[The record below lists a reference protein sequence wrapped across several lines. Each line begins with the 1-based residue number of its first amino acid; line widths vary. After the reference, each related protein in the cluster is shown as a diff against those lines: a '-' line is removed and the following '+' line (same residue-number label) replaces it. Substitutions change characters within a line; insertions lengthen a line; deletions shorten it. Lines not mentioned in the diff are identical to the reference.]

1 MQITRNVMEV
11 KESLQELAVEEICEI
26 ARKK

>member
-1 MQITRNVMEV
+1 MQIARNVMEV
-11 KESLQELAVEEICEI
+11 KESLQELAVEEVCEI